1 MGGTV
6 PGHHERVRRLLV
18 VGIVLTVVTLAAS
31 VPAGKVPGC
40 ATGTIVQLEL
50 ARTEE
55 RAVELIG
62 GCDEAGLDELRT
74 ALRFDDL
81 VFVPLYV
88 ITVGFWSVVG
98 TRRLEWSS
106 RRRRALVAAA
116 APAILVAGLLDLVEN
131 HHLAT
136 VVDAAG
142 ASPAIADAFTASVAK
157 WLLAAYGATVAVVV
171 LVRSVRAV
179 RRGAGEPDVSPAAR

>member
-1 MGGTV
+1 M
-6 PGHHERVRRLLV
+6 
-18 VGIVLTVVTLAAS
+18 LTVVTLAAS
-31 VPAGKVPGC
+31 VAAGRMPGC
-40 ATGTIVQLEL
+40 ATGTIVELEL

-62 GCDEAGLDELRT
+62 GCDEEGLDEIRT
-74 ALRFDDL
+74 ALWVDDL

-88 ITVGFWSVVG
+88 LTVGFWSLAG
-98 TRRLEWSS
+98 ARQLEWSS
-106 RRRRALVAAA
+106 RRRRTMVLAG
-116 APAILVAGLLDLVEN
+116 APAIVVAGLLDLVEN

-157 WLLAAYGATVAVVV
+157 WLLAAYGVVVAVVV
-171 LVRSVRAV
+171 LVRTVRAV
-179 RRGAGEPDVSPAAR
+179 RSAAG